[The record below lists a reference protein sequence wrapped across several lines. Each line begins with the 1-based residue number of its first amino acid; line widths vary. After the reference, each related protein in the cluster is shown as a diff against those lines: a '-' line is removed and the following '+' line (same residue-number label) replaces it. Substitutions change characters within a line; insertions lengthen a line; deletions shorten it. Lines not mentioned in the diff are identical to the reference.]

1 MAYITASVPDRPP
14 LLPRLRQ
21 ETAQSHREL
30 EESVQIARALKD
42 ESTYRRLL
50 EVFHGFY
57 YPMEE
62 LLSDSHEWELQGLEF
77 DQRRKA
83 DWIKQDLQTLGL
95 GIDRINNLP
104 TCEDLP
110 AVNENDLA
118 FGSFYVLEGS
128 TLGGR
133 HISAMLQDKP
143 ISEHARRFF
152 RGYGEETGNMWKQF
166 CNALE
171 QYAEHAD
178 HEKIIRGADATFRS
192 LQRWIAK
199 EGIHA

>member
-1 MAYITASVPDRPP
+1 MLDRPP

-30 EESVQIARALKD
+30 EDSVQIARALQS
-42 ESTYRRLL
+42 EPSYRRLL

-57 YPMEE
+57 APMEE
-62 LLSDSHEWELQGLEF
+62 LLSEAHEWELQGIHF
-77 DQRRKA
+77 DPRRKA
-83 DWIKQDLQTLGL
+83 GWIKHDLQALGL
-95 GIDRINNLP
+95 GVDQINNLP
-104 TCEDLP
+104 NCEDLP
-110 AVNENDLA
+110 VVHGDDLA

-133 HISAMLQDKP
+133 HISAMLQGSP

-152 RGYGEETGNMWKQF
+152 RGYGDETGAMWKQF
-166 CNALE
+166 CNSLE
-171 QYAEHAD
+171 GFAERAD

-192 LQRWIAK
+192 LQRWIAQ
-199 EGIHA
+199 EGLHA

>member
-1 MAYITASVPDRPP
+1 MPDRPS

-30 EESVQIARALKD
+30 EDAVQIARTLGN
-42 ESTYRRLL
+42 ESSYRKLL

-57 YPMEE
+57 APMEE
-62 LLSDSHEWELQGLEF
+62 QLSEAQEWELEGIHF
-77 DQRRKA
+77 DERRKA
-83 DWIKQDLQTLGL
+83 DWIKQDLQALGL
-95 GIDRINNLP
+95 GADQINSLP

-110 AVNENDLA
+110 VVNENDFA

-133 HISAMLQDKP
+133 HISAMLQTSP

-152 RGYGEETGNMWKQF
+152 RGYGEDTGTMWKQF
-166 CNALE
+166 CNSLE
-171 QYAEHAD
+171 GFAEHAD
-178 HEKIIRGADATFRS
+178 HGKIIRGADATFRS
-192 LQRWIAK
+192 LQRWIAH
-199 EGIHA
+199 EGLHA

>member
-1 MAYITASVPDRPP
+1 
-14 LLPRLRQ
+14 
-21 ETAQSHREL
+21 
-30 EESVQIARALKD
+30 VQIARAL
-42 ESTYRRLL
+42 ESETSYRRLL

-57 YPMEE
+57 APMEE
-62 LLSDSHEWELQGLEF
+62 LLSDGHEWELQGINF

-95 GIDRINNLP
+95 GVDQINSLP
-104 TCEDLP
+104 ICEDLP

-133 HISAMLQDKP
+133 HISSMLNGKP

-152 RGYGEETGNMWKQF
+152 RGYGDETGTMWKQF
-166 CNALE
+166 CNSLE
-171 QYAEHAD
+171 GFAEHAD
-178 HEKIIRGADATFRS
+178 HDKIIRGADATFRS
-192 LQRWIAK
+192 LQRWIAQ
-199 EGIHA
+199 EGLHA